1 MRKSGES
8 GFRAPPLITVLHCPM
23 VLNITLSVSSIAP
36 SFQANV
42 TGVLWALGC
51 EDGDL
56 DLLHLLAITS

>member
-1 MRKSGES
+1 
-8 GFRAPPLITVLHCPM
+8 M